1 MRQGKITDDNPHP
14 ESLGWHWYPP
24 GNLLF
29 TKNFYWSAC
38 TYRTPM
44 SILMNRD
51 YTLILDKSGS
61 MSTTDQG
68 GKSRWVYAQEST
80 LALARKCEQLDP
92 DGITVYAFS
101 GRFKRYDN
109 VTSSRVDQ
117 IFMEN
122 DPIGT
127 TNLAAVLKDATD
139 QYFQRQA
146 AGEAATNGETILV
159 VTDGEPDD
167 RRAVIEVIINATQKM
182 QRDEELAISF
192 IQVGSDAGATSFLK
206 ALDDQLESVGA
217 KFDIC
222 DTITIDDMGDM
233 SLADVLMAAI
243 ED

>member
-1 MRQGKITDDNPHP
+1 
-14 ESLGWHWYPP
+14 
-24 GNLLF
+24 
-29 TKNFYWSAC
+29 
-38 TYRTPM
+38 
-44 SILMNRD
+44 MNRD

-68 GKSRWVYAQEST
+68 GKSRWSYAQEST

-92 DGITVYAFS
+92 NGITVYAFS

-109 VTSSRVDQ
+109 VTASRVDQ

-139 QYFQRQA
+139 NYFQRKASGQTS
-146 AGEAATNGETILV
+146 ENGETILV

-182 QRDEELAISF
+182 QKDEELAISF
-192 IQVGSDAGATSFLK
+192 IQVGNDAGATSFLK
-206 ALDDQLESVGA
+206 ALDDQLEGVGA

-222 DTITIDDMGDM
+222 DTMTIDDMGDM
-233 SLADVLMAAI
+233 SLAEVLMSAI

>member
-1 MRQGKITDDNPHP
+1 
-14 ESLGWHWYPP
+14 
-24 GNLLF
+24 
-29 TKNFYWSAC
+29 
-38 TYRTPM
+38 M
-44 SILMNRD
+44 SILINRD

-68 GKSRWVYAQEST
+68 GKSRWSYAQEST

-92 DGITVYAFS
+92 NGITVYAFS

-109 VTSSRVDQ
+109 VTASRVEQ
-117 IFMEN
+117 IFIEN

-139 QYFQRQA
+139 SYFQRKA
-146 AGEAATNGETILV
+146 AGQCAENGETILV

-182 QRDEELAISF
+182 QQDEELAISF
-192 IQVGSDAGATSFLK
+192 IQVGRDAGATSFLK

-222 DTITIDDMGDM
+222 DTMTIDDMGDM
-233 SLADVLMAAI
+233 SLAEVLMAAI